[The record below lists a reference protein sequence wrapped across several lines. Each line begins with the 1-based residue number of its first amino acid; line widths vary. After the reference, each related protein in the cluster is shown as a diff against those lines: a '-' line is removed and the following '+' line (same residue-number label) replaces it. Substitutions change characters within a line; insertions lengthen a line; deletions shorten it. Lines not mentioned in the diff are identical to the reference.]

1 MSKHQPSSRGMVL
14 PHCPF
19 VLRPECLQEQPPSE
33 EGDDNEDDFFRR
45 DTTTTS
51 SMISR
56 TPARKNLPA
65 FPVSSRRPP
74 PRLLDRIDE
83 AEVQGSPSPRSRLQ
97 TCLLLRCTLSLILI
111 QVLSS
116 STLFPADLSRVLLHH
131 TMNDRQQHRRPSLH
145 ETTPSSRLR
154 SISSHGSYHIT
165 GEENDDNKATPDS
178 PAVGLNS
185 RLYSNLREPESD
197 NNVNEQQLLVQ
208 EGDAI
213 YQEGEWDMAPVVLEK
228 YKLVFFTQAKVG
240 CTVWKQLFRRMA
252 GYQNWKA
259 ENTRNLLPW
268 NPRFNGLKY
277 LYHYDLQTASQIL
290 TDPTWTRA
298 IFVRDPKERFVSAY
312 LDKAVQN
319 PHFLKRQCCT
329 AISTKTTSTEQNDN
343 DKTVACAEQS
353 ISRAQTS
360 PMAFLQFV
368 ERYCDNAHWRPQ
380 SLRLTDKYWPV
391 INFVGHMETVAE
403 DAERLLRQ
411 VGAWEKYGASGWGES
426 SSQGSSSSN
435 SSSSIFQSS
444 LGRTHATSAAS
455 RLASLL
461 SASLENELERF
472 YAQDYKHPIL
482 NLTKKV
488 HYIQK

>member
-1 MSKHQPSSRGMVL
+1 ML
-14 PHCPF
+14 PRHCPF
-19 VLRPECLQEQPPSE
+19 DLRPERLQDQPSE
-33 EGDDNEDDFFRR
+33 AGDANEDFFFFWR
-45 DTTTTS
+45 DTTTS

-56 TPARKNLPA
+56 TPTRKKLLSLT
-65 FPVSSRRPP
+65 VSSRRPP
-74 PRLLDRIDE
+74 PPLLDRSDE
-83 AEVQGSPSPRSRLQ
+83 EEVQGSPSPRSRLQ
-97 TCLLLRCTLSLILI
+97 TILLLSCTVSLMLI
-111 QVLSS
+111 QVASS
-116 STLFPADLSRVLLHH
+116 STLFPPDLSRVFVHH
-131 TMNDRQQHRRPSLH
+131 TKNDQQQHRRPTLH

-154 SISSHGSYHIT
+154 SISTRGHDHTT
-165 GEENDDNKATPDS
+165 GEENDDNEATPGS
-178 PAVGLNS
+178 PAGELIS
-185 RLYSNLREPESD
+185 RLYSNLRKPETD
-197 NNVNEQQLLVQ
+197 NNVDEQQLLVQ
-208 EGDAI
+208 EGDAV
-213 YQEGEWDMAPVVLEK
+213 YQEGEWDLAPVVLEK
-228 YKLVFFTQAKVG
+228 HKLVFFTQAKVG

-277 LYHYDLQTASQIL
+277 LYHYDLQTASQML

-319 PHFLKRQCCT
+319 PHFLKRKCCT
-329 AISTKTTSTEQNDN
+329 ATKTATKTTLTEPNDN
-343 DKTVACAEQS
+343 DKTVACAES

-360 PMAFLQFV
+360 PMAFLEFV
-368 ERYCDNAHWRPQ
+368 ERYCNNAHWRPQ

-411 VGAWEKYGASGWGES
+411 VGAWEEYGASGWGES
-426 SSQGSSSSN
+426 SSQD

-472 YAQDYKHPIL
+472 YAKDYEHPVL
-482 NLTKKV
+482 NLTKVKYV
-488 HYIQK
+488 QK